1 MTPEA
6 ALHVTRRKVIVSRVN
21 ERAGTKTKR
30 LPGAKEGQGGAVQK
44 YRDMTGRPYGIKTY
58 RNLRARKK

>member
-1 MTPEA
+1 M
-6 ALHVTRRKVIVSRVN
+6 SRVT

-44 YRDMTGRPYGIKTY
+44 YRDMTGRPYGIKAW
-58 RNLRARKK
+58 RNLRAAKKR